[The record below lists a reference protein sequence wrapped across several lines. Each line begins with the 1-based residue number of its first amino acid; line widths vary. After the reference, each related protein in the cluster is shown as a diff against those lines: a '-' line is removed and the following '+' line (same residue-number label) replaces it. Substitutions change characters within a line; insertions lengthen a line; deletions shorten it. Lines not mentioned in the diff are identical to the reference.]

1 LNGADRAE
9 FRALRN
15 KIRSGESL
23 DPKDMKRYN
32 ELKEKSTYKPSDWQN
47 RLTSEANTTIM
58 GFQQS
63 LDKDKQN
70 TDDLY
75 VAGQMKSS
83 EHAIQEATDKAYD
96 WNEQSFVDEDGHTWV
111 SDGNG
116 KYMAEGVSET
126 KTAADLEK
134 DGATKVSRSEVMHN
148 KEYADRRRQA
158 GQLAGWANK
167 NVANEAAIAAQRTSM
182 VSSHSDVLQTRVSGQ
197 DNVLQLQRDEN
208 TSKVNELQGKAQAN
222 AEFRTEFADEGGTVV
237 SVEAARQAAEA
248 RLAGVIAQN
257 EAAKEYA
264 AKADA
269 TDSGERYKV
278 KEKNED
284 TGEIEE
290 KQLTRGEINKRAVKT
305 ATNKQ
310 ISQKTGEVATNV
322 TGAIQTNY
330 EVALKN
336 AQSKYN
342 LDVAG
347 NNPAY
352 VSEITPKY
360 AETQVKARF
369 DSSQQKMFSDDMAN
383 SSRPDIMKDMAATLS
398 SPTADPNRMIAGART
413 LIAKGGYEDFNKFMF
428 DHGAEITTLA
438 KNGKPEVSKIL
449 TDYMATLSEPASK
462 AYGKHVAKLRDKK
475 VPEADIPTFAQ
486 WMTKPDDTADANGE
500 YSFQGFIR
508 VNGNTALANAS
519 EDTVKFYNGL
529 FETNPEAMAKITP
542 QMVMNGSLT
551 AKDNKTLLAFNEMV
565 TNVIDGSP
573 DKVERDKRRVAAI
586 KGMTASGWAHMKES
600 TFSALMAPYM
610 TVPDENGVQHIDK
623 AKFAVALAE
632 SEDLRDAVQEA
643 GASLKKAGGTVLSTM
658 QPELREF
665 FEPYMT

>member
-1 LNGADRAE
+1 
-9 FRALRN
+9 
-15 KIRSGESL
+15 
-23 DPKDMKRYN
+23 
-32 ELKEKSTYKPSDWQN
+32 
-47 RLTSEANTTIM
+47 
-58 GFQQS
+58 
-63 LDKDKQN
+63 
-70 TDDLY
+70 
-75 VAGQMKSS
+75 
-83 EHAIQEATDKAYD
+83 
-96 WNEQSFVDEDGHTWV
+96 
-111 SDGNG
+111 
-116 KYMAEGVSET
+116 
-126 KTAADLEK
+126 
-134 DGATKVSRSEVMHN
+134 
-148 KEYADRRRQA
+148 
-158 GQLAGWANK
+158 
-167 NVANEAAIAAQRTSM
+167 
-182 VSSHSDVLQTRVSGQ
+182 
-197 DNVLQLQRDEN
+197 
-208 TSKVNELQGKAQAN
+208 
-222 AEFRTEFADEGGTVV
+222 
-237 SVEAARQAAEA
+237 
-248 RLAGVIAQN
+248 
-257 EAAKEYA
+257 
-264 AKADA
+264 
-269 TDSGERYKV
+269 
-278 KEKNED
+278 
-284 TGEIEE
+284 
-290 KQLTRGEINKRAVKT
+290 
-305 ATNKQ
+305 
-310 ISQKTGEVATNV
+310 
-322 TGAIQTNY
+322 
-330 EVALKN
+330 
-336 AQSKYN
+336 
-342 LDVAG
+342 
-347 NNPAY
+347 
-352 VSEITPKY
+352 
-360 AETQVKARF
+360 
-369 DSSQQKMFSDDMAN
+369 MFSDDMAN

-428 DHGAEITTLA
+428 ENSEKIR
-438 KNGKPEVSKIL
+438 GKGKEVSKIL

-462 AYGKHVAKLRDKK
+462 AYGKRVAKLREDG
-475 VPEADIPTFAQ
+475 VAEADIPTFAE